1 VRNIELN
8 GRVPSAI
15 ADIQRLATGNFGHFT
30 SMQVRGSA
38 VRGLALHLARLSDAN
53 EEFFD
58 FRMGIDDEQR
68 LLGLIRH
75 ALGGEP
81 DASVQVRFVPPAS
94 PGGPPDILVSVSDP
108 VPDAAGPPLRVRTD
122 GYRRDWPSHKHAATM
137 GLTYAGKQARLA
149 GYDDA
154 LFVGADNNR
163 VSEGTTWN
171 VAFYDGD
178 RVIWP
183 QAPMLKGV
191 TMVLL
196 QLALTMNGTPWTLRP
211 VDAVELPLLAGA
223 AAVNSHCPAQPIGSI
238 DGMPFPADDKLVSL
252 LRDAWESVPF
262 DAL

>member
-1 VRNIELN
+1 MRNIELN
-8 GRVPSAI
+8 GHVPDLAET
-15 ADIQRLATGNFGHFT
+15 QRLATTNYGHFT
-30 SMQVRGSA
+30 SMQVRDGA
-38 VRGLALHLARLSDAN
+38 VKGLALHLARLSDGN
-53 EEFFD
+53 EQFFD
-58 FRMGIDDEQR
+58 YRMGVDDEHR
-68 LLGLIRH
+68 LLGLVRH
-75 ALGGEP
+75 AMGDHP
-81 DASVQVRFVPPAS
+81 DASVRVGFVPSAS
-94 PGGPPDILVSVSDP
+94 PEAPPDVVVSVSDP

-122 GYRRDWPSHKHAATM
+122 GFRRDWPAQKHAATM
-137 GLTYAGKQARLA
+137 GLAYAVRRAGHA

-154 LFVGADNNR
+154 LFVGADNL

-196 QLALTMNGTPWTLRP
+196 QLALSMNGTPWTLRP

-223 AAVNSHCPAQPIGSI
+223 AAVNSICPARPIGSI
-238 DGMPFPADDKLVSL
+238 DGVPFPADDKLVSL

>member
-8 GRVPSAI
+8 GRVPTEI
-15 ADIQRLATGNFGHFT
+15 FDIQRMATWQYGHFT
-30 SMQVRGSA
+30 SMQVRDLA

-53 EEFFD
+53 EQFFD
-58 FRMGIDDEQR
+58 YRMGIDDEQR
-68 LLGLIRH
+68 LLGLIRQ
-75 ALGGEP
+75 AMGDSR
-81 DASVQVRFVPPAS
+81 DASVRVGFIPPEAEDR
-94 PGGPPDILVSVSDP
+94 PPDILVSVSDP

-122 GYRRDWPSHKHAATM
+122 GYRRDWPTHKHAATM
-137 GLTYAGKQARLA
+137 GLTYAVKRARLA

-154 LFVGADNNR
+154 LFVGPDNL

-171 VAFYDGD
+171 VAFHDGD

-196 QLALTMNGTPWTLRP
+196 QLALSMNGTPWTLRP
-211 VDAVELPLLAGA
+211 VDAVELPLLSAA
-223 AAVNSHCPAQPIGSI
+223 AAVNSIWPAQPIGSV
-238 DGMPFPADDKLVSL
+238 DGVPFPADDKLVSL
-252 LRDAWESVPF
+252 LREAWESVPF

>member
-8 GRVPSAI
+8 GHTPDLAET
-15 ADIQRLATGNFGHFT
+15 QRLATWNYGHFT
-30 SMQVRGSA
+30 SMQVRGFA

-68 LLGLIRH
+68 MLGLIRH
-75 ALGGEP
+75 ALGDAA
-81 DASVQVRFVPPAS
+81 DASVTVAFVPPAER
-94 PGGPPDILVSVSDP
+94 GAPPDIMVSVREP

-122 GYRRDWPSHKHAATM
+122 GYRRDWPAHKHAATM
-137 GLTYAGKQARLA
+137 GLTYAALRAQRA

-154 LFVGADNNR
+154 LFVGPDNL
-163 VSEGTTWN
+163 VTEGTSWN
-171 VAFYDGD
+171 VAFHDGD

-211 VDAVELPLLAGA
+211 VDAVELPLLSAA
-223 AAVNSHCPAQPIGSI
+223 AAVNSIWPGQPIGSV
-238 DGMPFPADDKLVSL
+238 DGAPFPADDKLVSL
-252 LRDAWESVPF
+252 LREAWESVPF

>member
-8 GRVPSAI
+8 GRVPTEI
-15 ADIQRLATGNFGHFT
+15 ADIQRMATGNFGHFT

-38 VRGLALHLARLSDAN
+38 VRGRALHLARLSDAN

-68 LLGLIRH
+68 LLALIRQ
-75 ALGGEP
+75 AMGDSR
-81 DASVQVRFVPPAS
+81 DASVRVGFIPPGAEDL
-94 PGGPPDILVSVSDP
+94 PPDILVSVSDP

-122 GYRRDWPSHKHAATM
+122 GYRRDWPAHKHAATM
-137 GLTYAGKQARLA
+137 GLTYAALRARRA

-154 LFVGADNNR
+154 LFVGPDNL

-171 VAFYDGD
+171 VAFHDGD

-196 QLALTMNGTPWTLRP
+196 QLALSMNGTPWTLRP
-211 VDAVELPLLAGA
+211 VDAVELPLLSAA
-223 AAVNSHCPAQPIGSI
+223 AAVNSICPGRPIGSI
-238 DGMPFPADDKLVSL
+238 DGVPFPADDKLVSL
-252 LRDAWESVPF
+252 LREAWESVPF

>member
-1 VRNIELN
+1 MLNIELN
-8 GRVPSAI
+8 GRVPSDI
-15 ADIQRLATGNFGHFT
+15 ADLQRLTSANYGHFT
-30 SMQVRGSA
+30 SMQVRGLA
-38 VRGLALHLARLSDAN
+38 VRGLALHLARLSDGN
-53 EEFFD
+53 EEFFNY
-58 FRMGIDDEQR
+58 RMGIDDEQR
-68 LLGLIRH
+68 LLALIRH
-75 ALGGEP
+75 ALGDET
-81 DASVQVRFVPPAS
+81 DASVRVGFVPPSTRGAA
-94 PGGPPDILVSVSDP
+94 PDILISVSEPRD
-108 VPDAAGPPLRVRTD
+108 DTAASPLRVRTD
-122 GYRRDWPSHKHAATM
+122 GYRRDWPAQKHAATM
-137 GLTYAGKQARLA
+137 GLTYAVQQARLA

-154 LFVGADNNR
+154 LFVAPDNL

-171 VAFYDGD
+171 VAFFDGD

-223 AAVNSHCPAQPIGSI
+223 AAVNSICPAQPIGSI